1 MKKIE
6 NYVDYCKDFA
16 INKLEENK
24 SYNNSIYGADL
35 ANTLTESIN
44 VDGSATYSSYEAKE
58 YIKEWFNEAGEVYEY
73 QKSNYGEVCQNPFEN
88 PEGFHVC
95 MIIEGVNN
103 IMSNCATIE
112 KYWNDELEL
121 TDEIIDNLIN
131 EVKQVKE
138 IEF

>member
-6 NYVDYCKDFA
+6 NYVDYCKDFT

-24 SYNNSIYGADL
+24 GYNNSIYGADL